1 MTKHDAV
8 ERPKHYPADFFNS
21 ICFALDLNKN
31 DIVFFNV
38 LKYVV
43 RHEDK
48 NGLEDIRKALK
59 YLRMGKFEQS
69 IELDKS
75 HHLDTVPSDAK
86 GLYKEC
92 MECVRIFKEYRN
104 HKYLNKLY
112 SVIWLY
118 GFKKYKVLLEE
129 PQK

>member
-21 ICFALDLNKN
+21 ICFALGLNKN

-48 NGLEDIRKALK
+48 NG
-59 YLRMGKFEQS
+59 M
-69 IELDKS
+69 
-75 HHLDTVPSDAK
+75 
-86 GLYKEC
+86 
-92 MECVRIFKEYRN
+92 RIFARRSSTYVWVS
-104 HKYLNKLY
+104 LNNL
-112 SVIWLY
+112 SN
-118 GFKKYKVLLEE
+118 
-129 PQK
+129 

>member
-21 ICFALDLNKN
+21 ICFSLNLN
-31 DIVFFNV
+31 
-38 LKYVV
+38 
-43 RHEDK
+43 K

-59 YLRMGKFEQS
+59 YLRMGKFEQP

-75 HHLDTVPSDAK
+75 RHLDTVPSDAK

-92 MECVRIFKEYRN
+92 MECVRVFKEYRN
-104 HKYLNKLY
+104 HKYVNKLY

-118 GFKKYKVLLEE
+118 GFKKYKVLLEK